1 METLQTKKVSIVL
14 RPEMKTEAEERII
27 ESATELFYRFGIKS
41 ITMDDVAKHLAMS
54 KKTLYQHFRDKT
66 EMVRKCCEH
75 DLEKRQCMFKEIA
88 EQAADPIGEL
98 MQLMKHMESMFSR
111 VNPHLFYDMKKYYP
125 EVWKVYRDFK
135 EKNMMEMIEEN
146 FRKGI
151 EIGLYR
157 NDINVAI
164 LARLRMEE
172 VEMGFNPEFYP
183 PEKFTV
189 AKVQLALF
197 DHFMHGI
204 TTLKGH
210 KLINKYKQII
220 EED

>member
-1 METLQTKKVSIVL
+1 
-14 RPEMKTEAEERII
+14 MKTEAEDRII

-54 KKTLYQHFRDKT
+54 KKTLYQHFRDKN

-75 DLEKRQCMFKEIA
+75 DILNRTCMFKEIA
-88 EQAADPIGEL
+88 SLAVDPINE
-98 MQLMKHMESMFSR
+98 MMNLMKHMESMFSGI
-111 VNPHLFYDMKKYYP
+111 NPNLFYDMQKYYP
-125 EVWKVYRDFK
+125 EVWKLYREFK
-135 EKNMMEMIEEN
+135 EKSMMQMIEEN
-146 FRKGI
+146 FKKGI
-151 EIGLYR
+151 DAGLYR
-157 NDINVAI
+157 RDISISI

-172 VEMGFNPEFYP
+172 VEMGFNHEFFP
-183 PEKFTV
+183 HDKFSV
-189 AKVQLALF
+189 AKVQVALF

-204 TTLKGH
+204 TTIKGH